1 MKIYGAKTIN
11 SFGLHNLS
19 FFQWCAPDRNRWRSV
34 QLPRRLCAGL
44 PKVRGHGERRVFTRW
59 VYFIREIVVTII
71 LSVPSSCIQQWR
83 SQLRALRYTL
93 TSSQLKA
100 CVTQSYPYYKYLSI
114 HYKCERLS
122 MYTYSSTVVFTIGPG
137 IMVFIEKGSVEGVK
151 RLCKNK
157 HPRGGTGARG
167 RQAVRTAGRC

>member
-1 MKIYGAKTIN
+1 MLQVITPYNFHWPMKIYGAKTIN
-11 SFGLHNLS
+11 SFGVHNLS

-100 CVTQSYPYYKYLSI
+100 CVTQSYPTHIINTCLYTINANVYLCTLIALLWFSPSVQVLWYLST
-114 HYKCERLS
+114 K
-122 MYTYSSTVVFTIGPG
+122 V
-137 IMVFIEKGSVEGVK
+137 
-151 RLCKNK
+151 
-157 HPRGGTGARG
+157 A
-167 RQAVRTAGRC
+167 